1 MEAEVEV
8 EMLAGMLAAEV
19 GLRCARR
26 GRSRRARR
34 CYTRTARTAAWPK
47 WPGPQPPMRPTHRLR
62 ATNRWL
68 RATLPAPAAQDESAL
83 AATVPER
90 GCGGALVPIQIRRLT
105 AFDHSRQGSA
115 ELLRTYGFVEPSPYT
130 RVAVTLDELL
140 NTATRLRATRGRG
153 GRAPLSAPRARHRAT
168 ALERAGLLPA
178 GGIFLVGAAADVDP
192 GLLTAVQVLAMT
204 EAEFDE
210 WAAAGGGIALG
221 PEFLDEEHLPD
232 VVACLLGVVAEQLL
246 LRRRAPES
254 AGEGGAAAGEK
265 AGEGGSGGGGGAG
278 GGGGGS
284 AAATE
289 LSQALKREEKA
300 VLEALRA
307 AVLRLEPA
315 DDDEGEE
322 EDEDESGE
330 EEGDDDEGDD
340 GEEGEAA
347 GEEGAGDGQR
357 QDAEAGEAGQKV
369 LLVGRKR
376 GRRP

>member
-1 MEAEVEV
+1 MCP
-8 EMLAGMLAAEV
+8 L
-19 GLRCARR
+19 
-26 GRSRRARR
+26 
-34 CYTRTARTAAWPK
+34 
-47 WPGPQPPMRPTHRLR
+47 
-62 ATNRWL
+62 
-68 RATLPAPAAQDESAL
+68 
-83 AATVPER
+83 
-90 GCGGALVPIQIRRLT
+90 QIRRLA

-130 RVAVTLDELL
+130 RVAITLDELL

-153 GRAPLSAPRARHRAT
+153 GRAPLSAPRARLRAT

-178 GGIFLVGAAADVDP
+178 GGIFLVGAAAGVDP
-192 GLLTAVQVLAMT
+192 GLLTAVQVLMMT
-204 EAEFDE
+204 AAEFDE

-246 LRRRAPES
+246 LLRRAPES
-254 AGEGGAAAGEK
+254 GGEGGAAAGERV
-265 AGEGGSGGGGGAG
+265 GDGGGGG

-289 LSQALKREEKA
+289 LSQALKREEKT

-315 DDDEGEE
+315 DDDESEE
-322 EDEDESGE
+322 DADEDEGGDEGE
-330 EEGDDDEGDD
+330 DEAGKEEGDDDEGGD

-347 GEEGAGDGQR
+347 REEGAGAGQEA
-357 QDAEAGEAGQKV
+357 DAGEAGQNQKE
-369 LLVGRKR
+369 LVGRKR